1 MYKLKDLKCLLK
13 ELDKIK
19 NPIIRLGMNQE
30 IYILNLDGQ
39 EAKKILDTT
48 ECINGCTALENSIC
62 CIGTPICKMGI
73 CNSQKLLSDI
83 ITYFKIK
90 FT

>member
-1 MYKLKDLKCLLK
+1 MFIKK

-39 EAKKILDTT
+39 EAKK
-48 ECINGCTALENSIC
+48 
-62 CIGTPICKMGI
+62 
-73 CNSQKLLSDI
+73 
-83 ITYFKIK
+83 Y
-90 FT
+90 